1 MWDNVRMLGP
11 AFPERLKYLRLFNDK
26 ERLLRSTQH
35 PAGDSESLNLF
46 CLLLVISETFFKIR
60 NCYSSQ
66 GKESHSYGLFFLV
79 SLCVTPRI
87 SLFYLHYVLIQMFIF
102 LFIIYFVFMSIV
114 T

>member
-102 LFIIYFVFMSIV
+102 
-114 T
+114 

>member
-46 CLLLVISETFFKIR
+46 CLLLVISETFKLGIVIPLR
-60 NCYSSQ
+60 AKNHILMVC
-66 GKESHSYGLFFLV
+66 FF
-79 SLCVTPRI
+79 
-87 SLFYLHYVLIQMFIF
+87 
-102 LFIIYFVFMSIV
+102 
-114 T
+114 